1 MNGRVGYVPCNLVSQ
16 ISPVSRSGTLGG
28 FAYHT
33 GSLDSR
39 YLSSNA
45 QSRHALRNTAG
56 YASTEPSA
64 YYRRRRGLESD
75 IWPHNGSDPSLAQ
88 KVHQDRL
95 IYESY
100 GEAEP
105 VRPPDHRYRRERLKQ
120 KSYSLDYDPEAEK
133 VDYSGAYGVESAYG
147 TQPRAAVYDSTYDRS
162 RSSHRTGEERISRTR
177 DASLPSR
184 TVTDSYDYAAYPTTS
199 GRKYE
204 DQRYGGSELHRNN
217 GAALSDRFIDYSGDS
232 RRYRKS
238 DYHRNNEYAYQ
249 NNPPRYSMEE
259 RLRRKMDRYAPEERT
274 HSLDYYDISVGP
286 RPSEMVE
293 RSYASLERGT
303 RIPRAMVDDKLL
315 DSQLPVTPGRT
326 DEYGRRTTDDRYYQ
340 EEGRRRGHYAG
351 GDRQDYYDDRRRAEG
366 ASLSEEER

>member
-1 MNGRVGYVPCNLVSQ
+1 VSQ
-16 ISPVSRSGTLGG
+16 ISPVGRSGTLGN
-28 FAYHT
+28 FAYQT

-39 YLSSNA
+39 YLSATA
-45 QSRHALRNTAG
+45 QTRHALRNANAYGGATDAAG
-56 YASTEPSA
+56 

-75 IWPHNGSDPSLAQ
+75 VWPLNGSDPTLAQ
-88 KVHQDRL
+88 KAHQDRL

-133 VDYSGAYGVESAYG
+133 ADYSGAYGVEPVAYG
-147 TQPRAAVYDSTYDRS
+147 VQRGTSYESTYDRS
-162 RSSHRTGEERISRTR
+162 RSSHRAVDERLGRPR

-184 TVTDSYDYAAYPTTS
+184 TVTDSYDYANYPSTS
-199 GRKYE
+199 GGGRKYE
-204 DQRYGGSELHRNN
+204 DGRYASDLHRHN
-217 GAALSDRFIDYSGDS
+217 GALSDRFIDYSGDS
-232 RRYRKS
+232 RRYRNKP
-238 DYHRNNEYAYQ
+238 DYHRTASEYAYQ
-249 NNPPRYSMEE
+249 SAPPARYSMEE

-274 HSLDYYDISVGP
+274 HSLDYYDIGAGP

-303 RIPRAMVDDKLL
+303 RIPRATVDDKQI
-315 DSQLPVTPGRT
+315 DSQLPVAPGGGRT

-340 EEGRRRGHYAG
+340 EPEGRRRAHYAT
-351 GDRQDYYDDRRRAEG
+351 DRQQDYYDDRRRTEG
-366 ASLSEEER
+366 ATLSEEER